1 MFGRDKDPQPVTP
14 RPSAKPAEELRHA
27 VDDPGKGRPTPKRKT
42 AEAANR
48 RPLVPE
54 DRRVAA
60 KAQRAKAREQ
70 RDREYQAMQTGDE
83 RYMPAK
89 DRGPV
94 RRYIRDHVDARRN
107 LGELFLPVA
116 FVFLLVQFFV
126 ARYST
131 VFAFA
136 ALVVLYV
143 YITATI
149 IDGWLLWRGLK
160 KRLQAKFGS
169 QASQRGLAMYTV
181 TRAFQL
187 RRARLP
193 KPLVKHGQ
201 YPA

>member
-14 RPSAKPAEELRHA
+14 PPSAKPAEELRHA
-27 VDDPGKGRPTPKRKT
+27 VDDPGKGRPTPKRKE

-54 DRRVAA
+54 DRKAAA
-60 KAQRAKAREQ
+60 KVQRAKAREQ

-94 RRYIRDHVDARRN
+94 RRYIRNHVDARRN

-116 FVFLLVQFFV
+116 FVFLLLQFFV
-126 ARYST
+126 ARSSP
-131 VFAFA
+131 VLAFA

-149 IDGWLLWRGLK
+149 VDGWLLWRGLK
-160 KRLQAKFGS
+160 KRLRAKFGDE
-169 QASQRGLAMYTV
+169 ANQRGLTMYAV
-181 TRAFQL
+181 TRAFQI

-193 KPLVKHGQ
+193 KPLVKHGE